1 MSVSNTVPFASF
13 VITALPQAL
22 AVPFAFNNTTD
33 LFVVDGAVPCTL
45 GSDYT
50 VTGGGYNTLNQL
62 QTGTVTVVAGG
73 TANIQV
79 GDTITITRNVPEN
92 QTTTFASTGIL
103 TPLMIEA
110 GLDKLTTLVQQII
123 TQQYQPFAL
132 VSGAQL
138 LNCMGYITAQTGGT
152 TTSMDSLNV
161 DNIPLI
167 QLPLFGLFRFTGD
180 PTGGLWELRPMTGGD
195 PSTSIIETF
204 TVPVSNANNL
214 IWERVL

>member
-1 MSVSNTVPFASF
+1 MSVSSTVPFASF

-33 LFVVDGAVPCTL
+33 LLVVDGAVTCTL

-73 TANIQV
+73 TADVQV

-92 QTTTFASTGIL
+92 QNTTFASTGIL

-110 GLDKLTTLVQQII
+110 GLDKLTTLVQQLQ
-123 TQQYQPFAL
+123 TQQYFPFPP
-132 VSGAQL
+132 VSGSQTAL
-138 LNCMGYITAQTGGT
+138 PLGWITTQTGGT
-152 TTSMDSLNV
+152 TTSMDSINV
-161 DNIPLI
+161 NLIPLI
-167 QLPLFGLFRFTGD
+167 QLPLFALFRFTGD
-180 PTGGLWELRPMTGGD
+180 PGAGWWELRPMTGGD
-195 PSTSIIETF
+195 PSTSVPYAY

-214 IWERVL
+214 IWERVI